1 MEAISMQEK
10 LWTLFRS
17 NFVISACTFGGGG
30 VIIPVFQKKYVED
43 LHWITQDEMMDMIA
57 ISQSSPGVMAVNAAI
72 MIGYRIAGLP
82 GALCSI
88 LGSVLPP
95 MIILSVLS
103 FLYEAFCSNH
113 LIALLLKG
121 MEAGIAAVMIHV
133 TITMSSNVVRHKNP
147 LNNLLLVGAGVAA
160 VCFQVPIL
168 PLILTCAGISL
179 LAALLSAAG
188 KGRRTAE

>member
-1 MEAISMQEK
+1 MADISTREK

-17 NFVISACTFGGGG
+17 NFIISACTFGGGG
-30 VIIPVFQKKYVED
+30 VIIPIFQKKYVED
-43 LHWITQDEMMDMIA
+43 LGWITQDEMMDMIA

-72 MIGYRIAGLP
+72 MIGYRIAGFP

-95 MIILSVLS
+95 MIILSILS
-103 FLYEAFCSNH
+103 YLYEAFCSNH

-133 TITMSSNVVRHKNP
+133 TITMSSNVLKHKNI
-147 LNNLLLVGAGVAA
+147 LNNLLLIGTGVAA
-160 VCFQVPIL
+160 VFFQAPIL
-168 PLILTCAGISL
+168 PLILTCAGISI
-179 LAALLSAAG
+179 LAALLSAG
-188 KGRRTAE
+188 KEKRRSAE